1 MLVGSSMKEYIRD
14 KKIHALYRYIDVK
27 SDDII
32 QEVQMKINELD
43 DTKIE
48 KYLNEF
54 YRCFATGYEFE
65 EFLKVYLRRLGLDE
79 IQITKRSKD
88 GGIDLKALRNGIG
101 NFSNSDSVEYYIQAK
116 RYETNK
122 VNVSVLREL
131 KGVIPFGHKGML
143 ITTSGFTKDVIN
155 EASND
160 PSKPVTL
167 VDGKTL
173 LRSCIENGIGF
184 TFEPKFSPE
193 ELKKFITKEESIA
206 SESENINMDNVQ
218 MFNQEFIEKE
228 ITENDIR
235 ARILSVPSKIANL
248 LEDRKKYKI
257 LFENATLFSIF
268 IKGRNYFSGG
278 VSKMYRDYGLI
289 SSENVI
295 TSRKAL
301 WKLYDNQ
308 IFIKLK

>member
-1 MLVGSSMKEYIRD
+1 
-14 KKIHALYRYIDVK
+14 
-27 SDDII
+27 
-32 QEVQMKINELD
+32 MKINELD
-43 DTKIE
+43 DAKIE
-48 KYLNEF
+48 KYLSEF
-54 YRCFATGYEFE
+54 YKCFATGYEFE
-65 EFLKVYLRRLGLDE
+65 DFLKLYLRKLGLDE

-101 NFSNSDSVEYYIQAK
+101 DFSNSDSIEYYIQAK
-116 RYETNK
+116 RYKTNK
-122 VNVSVLREL
+122 VNVNVLREL

-143 ITTSGFTKDVIN
+143 ITTSEFTKDVIN

-193 ELKKFITKEESIA
+193 ELKDFINEEELISA
-206 SESENINMDNVQ
+206 ESENINIDNRQFV
-218 MFNQEFIEKE
+218 NQEFIEKE
-228 ITENDIR
+228 ITDNDVR

-257 LFENATLFSIF
+257 LFEDEGFFSIF

-278 VSKMYRDYGLI
+278 ISKMYRDYGLI

-295 TSRKAL
+295 TSKKAL
-301 WKLYDNQ
+301 WRFYDNQ

>member
-1 MLVGSSMKEYIRD
+1 
-14 KKIHALYRYIDVK
+14 
-27 SDDII
+27 
-32 QEVQMKINELD
+32 MKINELD
-43 DTKIE
+43 DAKME

-54 YRCFATGYEFE
+54 YNCFATGYEFE
-65 EFLKVYLRRLGLDE
+65 EFLKIYLRKLGLDE

-88 GGIDLKALRNGIG
+88 GGVDLKALRNGIG
-101 NFSNSDSVEYYIQAK
+101 EFSNSDSIEYYIQAK
-116 RYETNK
+116 RYKTNK
-122 VNVSVLREL
+122 VTVNVLREL

-143 ITTSGFTKDVIN
+143 ITTSEFTKDVIS
-155 EASND
+155 EACND

-184 TFEPKFSPE
+184 TFEPRFSSE
-193 ELKKFITKEESIA
+193 ELKQFIKREEIVPVERGST
-206 SESENINMDNVQ
+206 NIDIEQIVD
-218 MFNQEFIEKE
+218 QEFIEKE
-228 ITENDIR
+228 ITENDVR

-257 LFENATLFSIF
+257 LFENDTLFSDF

-278 VSKMYRDYGLI
+278 ISKMYRDYGLI

-295 TSRKAL
+295 TSKKAL
-301 WKLYDNQ
+301 WRFYNNQ